1 VHMAVK
7 RVFDI
12 LLSSALIVLLLPLFL
27 FIILLIKLDSAGP
40 AFFVQERAGQ
50 FGRPFKIYKFRT
62 MIQDAISMGDGVNV
76 KQNDFRITKTG
87 GFLREWSLDELP
99 QIFNIFK
106 GDMSFVGPRPTLMYQ
121 IKKYSEEQRKRL
133 NMKPG
138 LTGLAQINGRNN
150 LSWPEKIKYDVQYV
164 ENFNLLLDI
173 KILVKTIWVI
183 LGREG
188 TYELTNNVKKGNE
201 NEPACY

>member
-1 VHMAVK
+1 MHMAVK